1 MKVLDTSRH
10 TEPTS
15 GPMRAAEY
23 VRMSTDGQQYS
34 IPRQQAAIREYA
46 EQHGMTVV
54 RTYADPGKSGLRLK
68 NRPGLLQLLDDVQHG
83 RPDFD
88 VILVYDVS
96 RWGRFQDTDE
106 SGFYEYLCRRT
117 GLRVEY
123 CVELFENDGGPLSA
137 ILKNIKRIM
146 AAEYSREQ
154 SARVHRSVSGAAKR
168 GFFCGGSPTY
178 GLRRMLVGP
187 DGQKKGILNV
197 GQRRAL
203 RTDHM
208 VLVLGPAAELKTVRR
223 IFRLFVTSKLTPGGV
238 AARLNRDGVRNRLGF
253 PWTTTTSGQFSGTKL
268 TSARRFTI
276 VLRIL

>member
-1 MKVLDTSRH
+1 MKVLDTSRR

-15 GPMRAAEY
+15 GPVRAAEY

-54 RTYADPGKSGLRLK
+54 RTYADPGRSGLRLK

-83 RPDFD
+83 TPDFEA
-88 VILVYDVS
+88 ILVYDVS

-106 SGFYEYLCRRT
+106 SGFYEYMCRRA

-123 CVELFENDGGPLSA
+123 CAELFENDGGPLSS
-137 ILKNIKRIM
+137 ILKNIKCIM

-154 SARVHRSVSGAAKR
+154 SARVHRSVSGAARR
-168 GFFCGGSPTY
+168 GFFCGGTPTY

-187 DGQKKGILNV
+187 DGEKKGILNV

-203 RTDHM
+203 RSDHM
-208 VLVLGPAAELKTVRR
+208 VLVLGRR
-223 IFRLFVTSKLTPGGV
+223 ACLRSAQPVPPGLCAGSIRATAVAGV
-238 AARLNRDGVRNRLGF
+238 DYRWARVGGAG
-253 PWTTTTSGQFSGTKL
+253 S
-268 TSARRFTI
+268 
-276 VLRIL
+276 